1 MTHASCDCG
10 WSGTYRTQPVADHA
24 TRRHSC
30 ARTTVLAQRAARVAA
45 RKAADGPRR
54 GCEHKYADHQHG
66 TRAAYVLDKCRCRAC
81 RDATAASA
89 RAKARAEA
97 YGTWQPYVDAQP
109 VRDHIAA
116 LRAQG
121 LGVKRIAHLAGLG
134 HGTISAVVYGKYVDG
149 QRRTPSLRV
158 RPNTAQRILAVT
170 ADLDTLGTK
179 VAVDSTGTRRRIEAM
194 LAAGWSVNAF
204 ARAAEVDDQA
214 LRSALLHQP
223 IAAANARAVRNAY
236 EQLWATKPAEGTW
249 HQKAAATRARNTAK
263 ARGYVPALMWDDEDI
278 DDPYAEL
285 AQPDWDTP
293 TKPGKAAR
301 VHLDDVD
308 FLLRA
313 GESLEHV
320 AERLGVTVDAIDKA
334 RERAA

>member
-1 MTHASCDCG
+1 MTTASCACG
-10 WSGTYRTQPVADHA
+10 WSGTYRTQPVADYA
-24 TRRHSC
+24 ARRHLCS
-30 ARTTVLAQRAARVAA
+30 RTTVLAQRAARVAA

-54 GCEHKYADHQHG
+54 DCQHKHADHQHG

-81 RDATAASA
+81 RDATAKEA

-116 LRAQG
+116 LRDQG

-134 HGTISAVVYGKYVDG
+134 HGTISAVVYGKYVNG
-149 QRRTPSLRV
+149 ERRTPPVRV

-170 ADLDTLGTK
+170 AGLDTLGTK

-204 ARAAEVDDQA
+204 ARASGVNQQA
-214 LRSALLHQP
+214 LHSALLHQP
-223 IAAANARAVRNAY
+223 ITATNARAARDAY
-236 EQLWATKPAEGTW
+236 ELLWATPPAENTW

-278 DDPYAEL
+278 DDPYA
-285 AQPDWDTP
+285 APADPDWDTP
-293 TKPGKAAR
+293 TKPGRAAR

-313 GESLEHV
+313 GESLEHI
-320 AERLGVTVDAIDKA
+320 AERLGVTTDAIDKA